1 MHDFGNLA
9 LLTVSGNSKFS
20 NHPPIVKKTN
30 EDIVKQSPKLQRMID
45 TMEKNGDEWDETT
58 VKIHGEEMIGLIKME
73 IEDLT

>member
-1 MHDFGNLA
+1 M
-9 LLTVSGNSKFS
+9 
-20 NHPPIVKKTN
+20 
-30 EDIVKQSPKLQRMID
+30 KQSPKLQRMID